1 MKPRSA
7 GPLRGEK
14 FANLAGTHRRHAADE
29 GGNVQ
34 IAANSQVVA
43 VIATSLGTMHII
55 KTSLPSRI
63 SEVIG
68 PRAAPLPNFIEA
80 LADVGPAQRTTLSQI
95 RLCLTFGGGRCR

>member
-1 MKPRSA
+1 MTAPRAAGADIPRPA

-14 FANLAGTHRRHAADE
+14 FANLAGTHRRNAADE

-55 KTSLPSRI
+55 KTSLPSRT

-68 PRAAPLPNFIEA
+68 SRAAPLPNFIA
-80 LADVGPAQRTTLSQI
+80 TRA
-95 RLCLTFGGGRCR
+95 